1 MKVTDDNKH
10 LMLEHLVAEKLFSLD
25 TETTGLDWEDRAFA
39 VTIATS
45 SKVFYMEHWDFLK
58 HIFHLP
64 LEVIMIN
71 AKFDMRMI
79 GLPFY
84 SPWTIRDIGIFDR
97 ILKNDGISLKDYSMA
112 AIAKRRTNHEKS
124 DVVENYIKA
133 YKVYEDRVYKYSK
146 EKYVNKRYDRVDR
159 TILQEYAEQDARI
172 TYDIYKKQLEIA
184 DADDLRVF
192 DNECALL
199 HCTYKMEIDGV
210 KVDEEYTE
218 KALLW
223 EADQLEIAKD
233 KFFEFSKVRYENKKR
248 ILVPFFERYGE
259 NIKYTAKGNP
269 SLTDD
274 DLDSFTSPAAKFVQ
288 NIRYH
293 EKRISTYFI
302 NYLDLADSNFFIHP
316 NIIQNG
322 TATGRFS
329 YANPNLQNIPKDEP
343 DENPY
348 TVRGCLVPEKGN
360 IFLSFDYRQQEY
372 RLMLDYANEAK
383 VIREVLA
390 GKDVHQ
396 AIADAVRI
404 SRKNAK
410 TLNFACIAEGE
421 LVLTDRGLIPIE
433 EVNTSMSLWD
443 GVEWVNHEGVVYNG
457 EKEVIRYEGL
467 TATRDH
473 IVFTEEEGEVS
484 FERAI
489 AGKLSMVV
497 SGNKGTPIRVAYDN
511 FRSIQ
516 RGKISKS
523 IGKMREMLRDVQYI
537 LIKYYWGEDKRLF
550 MPKRSHARSVCKDES
565 SSYAVQTMDLNK
577 TKMPEQEVCV
587 VSSIRRKGDK
597 IKNDFKGVYG
607 FFYAIYR
614 KRIAKTSDRQDR
626 QQRALRDRQHS
637 VCDLKGKFKEYEE
650 EQTLHIQRKTDSSSR
665 SMGEYKERLS
675 RILPKQGTNYAASPN
690 GEISTGYPFEKTT
703 RKVYDIINAGP
714 RNRFTVSD
722 KLVHNCLYG
731 SGPQRIAEMLGISV
745 REAKKLRDEYFLA
758 LPRVD
763 KFISDVIGVS
773 RKRGY
778 VKNWLGRKLRN
789 KYDFG
794 YKAPNHLIQG
804 GCGDII
810 KVAMVDIFK
819 HLKSTNIKMRLQ
831 VHDQLVFE
839 GEEEELRENYTA
851 IKNIMES
858 SYKPMNGMVLTTDA
872 SYSEESF
879 AERTMKPWT

>member
-133 YKVYEDRVYKYSK
+133 YKVYEDRFYKYSK

-302 NYLDLADSNFFIHP
+302 NYLDLADSNSFIHP

-329 YANPNLQNIPKDEP
+329 YANPNLQNCVKDEP

-383 VIREVLA
+383 VIREVME

-396 AIADAVRI
+396 SVAEVCRI
-404 SRKNAK
+404 SRKHAK
-410 TLNFACIAEGE
+410 LLNFAILYLA
-421 LVLTDRGLIPIE
+421 
-433 EVNTSMSLWD
+433 
-443 GVEWVNHEGVVYNG
+443 GV
-457 EKEVIRYEGL
+457 
-467 TATRDH
+467 
-473 IVFTEEEGEVS
+473 
-484 FERAI
+484 
-489 AGKLSMVV
+489 
-497 SGNKGTPIRVAYDN
+497 
-511 FRSIQ
+511 
-516 RGKISKS
+516 
-523 IGKMREMLRDVQYI
+523 
-537 LIKYYWGEDKRLF
+537 
-550 MPKRSHARSVCKDES
+550 PK
-565 SSYAVQTMDLNK
+565 
-577 TKMPEQEVCV
+577 
-587 VSSIRRKGDK
+587 
-597 IKNDFKGVYG
+597 
-607 FFYAIYR
+607 
-614 KRIAKTSDRQDR
+614 
-626 QQRALRDRQHS
+626 
-637 VCDLKGKFKEYEE
+637 
-650 EQTLHIQRKTDSSSR
+650 
-665 SMGEYKERLS
+665 
-675 RILPKQGTNYAASPN
+675 
-690 GEISTGYPFEKTT
+690 
-703 RKVYDIINAGP
+703 
-714 RNRFTVSD
+714 
-722 KLVHNCLYG
+722 
-731 SGPQRIAEMLGISV
+731 IAEMLGISI
-745 REAKKLRDEYFLA
+745 REARILRDNYLLS

-763 KFISDVIGVS
+763 KLISDIIS
-773 RKRGY
+773 MSKRRGY
-778 VKNWLGRKLRN
+778 VRNWMGRKLRN
-789 KYDFG
+789 QFYFS

-810 KVAMVDIFK
+810 KKAMVDIFH
-819 HLKSTNIKMRLQ
+819 HLKDTDIKMRLQ

-839 GEEEELRENYTA
+839 GTKEELKEHSEGIR
-851 IKNIMES
+851 NIMES
-858 SYKPMNGMVLTTDA
+858 VYTPMNGMVLTTDA